1 MSSQLPNQASGEA
14 VPLPDRNQQP
24 AYVPRPEVEALTPKT
39 PEVLP
44 PRPSSGP
51 QVTSTVMSVISDLPG
66 IPKAGGGVQFGPD
79 TLSAAPPPRQA
90 ARDVFK
96 SDPEMVADG
105 NLVHQLITSQRL
117 RDLWNQMDALQ
128 EEVIQNVTADRTTT
142 DNYQQDLLYAS
153 SLLLQSADKY
163 DQAREV
169 VYRVRGDLLRE
180 KKVAADI
187 RRWRPL
193 LLAYYAL
200 WFIIVVVVS
209 HFDPQ
214 FRALMPDSV
223 PILKLAY
230 PPILFAVL
238 GSLFNGIMAVNQHTT
253 QQKDFDAS
261 FVSWYLINPI
271 VGGLL
276 GLIVF
281 VFFVVT
287 GTSFTPNLIS
297 DPNVASS
304 QSPLVI
310 WLLAFIIGW
319 QQNTAVQLLNG
330 FLRTFTPGSKDIS
343 TPPPGTLPR
352 QPPQR

>member
-1 MSSQLPNQASGEA
+1 MSSQLPNQPSGEA
-14 VPLPDRNQQP
+14 VPLPDRNNQP
-24 AYVPRPEVEALTPKT
+24 SYTPRPEVEALTPKT
-39 PEVLP
+39 PEMLP

-51 QVTSTVMSVISDLPG
+51 QVTSTVISVIAASPG
-66 IPKAGGGVQFGPD
+66 NPKAGGGVQFGPD
-79 TLSAAPPPRQA
+79 TLDSAPLPRQS

-96 SDPEMVADG
+96 TDPEIVADG
-105 NLVHQLITSQRL
+105 NIVHQLITSQRL

-128 EEVIQNVTADRTTT
+128 EEVIQNVTADRSTT

-163 DQAREV
+163 DEAREV
-169 VYRVRGDLLRE
+169 VYRVRADLTRE
-180 KKVAADI
+180 RKVAEDI
-187 RRWRPL
+187 KRWRPAL
-193 LLAYYAL
+193 LTYYAL
-200 WFIIVVVVS
+200 WFLIVVIVS

-214 FRALMPDSV
+214 FRALVPDSV

-230 PPILFAVL
+230 PPILFAIL
-238 GSLFNGIMAVNQHTT
+238 GSLFNGIMALNQHTT
-253 QQKDFDAS
+253 LQKDFDSA
-261 FVSWYLINPI
+261 FVTWYLINPV

-287 GTSFTPNLIS
+287 GTSFTPTLIS
-297 DPNVASS
+297 DPNIAST

-310 WLLAFIIGW
+310 WLLAFIVGW

-330 FLRTFTPGSKDIS
+330 FLKTFSTSSSSRDVS
-343 TPPPGTLPR
+343 TPPPTTSSR
-352 QPPQR
+352 